1 MIQQETATN
10 REYKSDM
17 FTMIFSDKKELLQL
31 YNAVSGRNYEDPEL
45 LEITTLKN
53 AIYMSI
59 KNDLSFIIEH
69 RLSLYEHQSTY
80 NPNMPLRILFYV
92 ADVYSGLTAEKNLY
106 SKRQIRIPEPK
117 FIVFYNGEEAR
128 PDREIMRLSDA
139 YIEKS
144 SDVSLDLQV
153 LVLNINIGHNQ
164 ELLRACKTLWDY
176 SEYVRRIREHAKT
189 MKIEEAVE
197 KTITECIKE
206 GILEEFLRKNRAEAK
221 KMSIYE
227 YDAEEHIRMEREES
241 FEDGY
246 KDGQNAERINTE
258 RERRRADEEKSRADE
273 AESRADEAESR
284 ADEAERKVKE
294 LEAELAKLR
303 SKEN

>member
-1 MIQQETATN
+1 MLFIPK
-10 REYKSDM
+10 YKSREKKLDM

-59 KNDLSFIIEH
+59 KND
-69 RLSLYEHQSTY
+69 
-80 NPNMPLRILFYV
+80 LFYV

-176 SEYVRRIREHAKT
+176 SEYVRRIREYAKT

-273 AESRADEAESR
+273 AESRADEAE
-284 ADEAERKVKE
+284 RKVKE

-303 SKEN
+303 SKAN

>member
-1 MIQQETATN
+1 MLFIPKYKS
-10 REYKSDM
+10 REKKSDM

-59 KNDLSFIIEH
+59 KND
-69 RLSLYEHQSTY
+69 
-80 NPNMPLRILFYV
+80 LFYV

-303 SKEN
+303 SKAN